1 MTEQPTTNTPPVSVT
16 RQNVTDALALLG
28 LGFDGVSSV
37 RIFLASDTIVVQWVE
52 PKGRR
57 RVSGVKVTT
66 GLDVVR

>member
-1 MTEQPTTNTPPVSVT
+1 MTEQLTTNAPPVSVT

-28 LGFDGVSSV
+28 LGFEGVSSV

-57 RVSGVKVTT
+57 RVSSVKVTT
-66 GLDVVR
+66 RLEVVR